1 MQRLKNMQKGGVW
14 IAYYKSDTQP
24 GGLGLILQEMEQNG
38 NSLKINY
45 RKISQKANGQSWGR
59 DALAFLRRKKFCK
72 GKEEN
77 GNMERILNMS

>member
-1 MQRLKNMQKGGVW
+1 MQKGEGW
-14 IAYYKSDTQP
+14 IAYYKSDAQT
-24 GGLGLILQEMEQNG
+24 GGLVLFYREQNG
-38 NSLKINY
+38 NILKINY
-45 RKISQKANGQSWGR
+45 RKISQKANGQSLGR